1 MDRLEPISM
10 PSYTDQE
17 KITIAQRYVLPA
29 SMKAAGLSEGIL
41 TIDDEVWAN
50 IVRPLGYDA
59 GIRTLERN
67 IDGVV
72 RKVAKMI
79 VEGKAQSMHVT
90 AQNVKEF
97 LPQ

>member
-1 MDRLEPISM
+1 M

-17 KITIAQRYVLPA
+17 KVTIAQKYILPS
-29 SMKAAGLSEGIL
+29 SMKAAGLPDGSL
-41 TIDDEVWAN
+41 TIDGDVWAN

-67 IDGVV
+67 VDGVV
-72 RKVAKMI
+72 RKVARMI
-79 VEGKAQSMHVT
+79 VEGKAQNVHVT
-90 AQNVKEF
+90 AQNVREF

>member
-1 MDRLEPISM
+1 
-10 PSYTDQE
+10 
-17 KITIAQRYVLPA
+17 
-29 SMKAAGLSEGIL
+29 MKAAGLPAESL
-41 TIDDEVWAN
+41 KIDDDVWAN

-72 RKVAKMI
+72 RKVAKMM
-79 VEGKAQSMHVT
+79 VEGKTQSVHVT
-90 AQNVKEF
+90 SENVKTF